1 MQKLLETERGER
13 EFAKEELAFEAT
25 ELIAEL
31 MEKKHVSKTELA
43 QRIGKSKAYV
53 TQVLSGSRN
62 ITMHTLA
69 GLTFALGYKAKLAA
83 APRAEAPGEN
93 QHRTIEA
100 PAAGRRLRG

>member
-1 MQKLLETERGER
+1 MKRTTKSSVEELLETEHGQC

-31 MEKKHVSKTELA
+31 MEKKHVSKAELA

-69 GLTFALGYKAKLAA
+69 GLTFALGHKVRLTA
-83 APRAEAPGEN
+83 APLAKR
-93 QHRTIEA
+93 RA
-100 PAAGRRLRG
+100 PASTD

>member
-1 MQKLLETERGER
+1 MRV
-13 EFAKEELAFEAT
+13 AKEELAFEAT

-62 ITMHTLA
+62 ITDSYAA
-69 GLTFALGYKAKLAA
+69 GLTFALGHKIRLAA
-83 APRAEAPGEN
+83 APLAKAPVAE
-93 QHRTIEA
+93 QYRTIEV
-100 PAAGRRLRG
+100 PATGRRLRE